1 MCYDYLVLIGP
12 LNGKNISRQPILSP
26 IDGERKK
33 DQNEPF
39 GKQIVQF
46 DTQFLRNKLEILV
59 IFQGRNIFFNLI
71 YIHIIYIYIRVYV
84 YIHIYVY
91 IHTYIY
97 VYYMYVRM
105 FYVRVGVHTTCVC

>member
-71 YIHIIYIYIRVYV
+71 YIHIIYIY
-84 YIHIYVY
+84 
-91 IHTYIY
+91 
-97 VYYMYVRM
+97 YMYVRM